1 MLYRDSGVLVFFIFC
16 IFTFSF
22 PFEVFCW
29 YISLSAYL
37 YLYEECYVCIV
48 NKKRVKTRK
57 KNINMQWE
65 VKYVGR
71 VVSSLPGCRTC
82 RNILSTNSTLAK
94 MQPQGGD
101 FKITFGG
108 SSYFS
113 DWRSFCFTTEARTRV
128 AIMFFHWPFAQAQ
141 SQFSKQKI
149 TKNLLWLKKTINVN
163 TKSIYILT

>member
-1 MLYRDSGVLVFFIFC
+1 MRGLLLSKCSRWLYFMHRKNFVISWLRCTSFFHFLHLHFFLSFWSILLVHFIERIPLSLWRVLM
-16 IFTFSF
+16 
-22 PFEVFCW
+22 
-29 YISLSAYL
+29 YN
-37 YLYEECYVCIV
+37 VCIV

-94 MQPQGGD
+94 MHPQGGD

-113 DWRSFCFTTEARTRV
+113 DWRSFCFTTRG
-128 AIMFFHWPFAQAQ
+128 Q
-141 SQFSKQKI
+141 
-149 TKNLLWLKKTINVN
+149 N
-163 TKSIYILT
+163 

>member
-1 MLYRDSGVLVFFIFC
+1 MRGLLLSKCSRWLYFMHRKNFVISWL
-16 IFTFSF
+16 TFSF

-29 YISLSAYL
+29 YISLST
-37 YLYEECYVCIV
+37 YLYELKSANVMYNVCIV

-108 SSYFS
+108 FLL
-113 DWRSFCFTTEARTRV
+113 
-128 AIMFFHWPFAQAQ
+128 FFRLEIILPH
-141 SQFSKQKI
+141 
-149 TKNLLWLKKTINVN
+149 KK
-163 TKSIYILT
+163 SP